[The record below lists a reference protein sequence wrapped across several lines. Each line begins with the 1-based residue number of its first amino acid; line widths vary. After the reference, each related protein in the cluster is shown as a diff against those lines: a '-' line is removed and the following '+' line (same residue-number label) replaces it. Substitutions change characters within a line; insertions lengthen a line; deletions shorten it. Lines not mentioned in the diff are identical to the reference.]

1 VHYANRSIVLIGF
14 MGTGKSSVGQLLANK
29 LGWPIFDTDK
39 MVAKV
44 CGMPINRIF
53 AETGEERF
61 RDEESAALERID
73 GSQRSVIVTGGGVVL
88 RTGNIALLRTLGRIV
103 CLNAD
108 REALLKRL
116 GDQLDRPLLK
126 SADPVARI
134 DQLLLERGPL
144 YEEAAEFS
152 IDTSNSAPEE
162 VVEKICH
169 ALAHAG

>member
-1 VHYANRSIVLIGF
+1 
-14 MGTGKSSVGQLLANK
+14 
-29 LGWPIFDTDK
+29 
-39 MVAKV
+39 
-44 CGMPINRIF
+44 
-53 AETGEERF
+53 
-61 RDEESAALERID
+61 
-73 GSQRSVIVTGGGVVL
+73 
-88 RTGNIALLRTLGRIV
+88 
-103 CLNAD
+103 
-108 REALLKRL
+108 LLKRL